1 LAKSVA
7 RVGAFSKTKPPQLP
21 GCSGHF
27 CFAQLN
33 AHNVSMDKNDLP
45 WVMSYLAA
53 LTGVFWLGRTDPND
67 NGGLLLGY
75 DGPSVSSPE
84 EPQRDH

>member
-1 LAKSVA
+1 LAKLVA

-21 GCSGHF
+21 GCGGHF

-53 LTGVFWLGRTDPND
+53 LTGVFWLAHMVGARVH
-67 NGGLLLGY
+67 L
-75 DGPSVSSPE
+75 V
-84 EPQRDH
+84 HAV